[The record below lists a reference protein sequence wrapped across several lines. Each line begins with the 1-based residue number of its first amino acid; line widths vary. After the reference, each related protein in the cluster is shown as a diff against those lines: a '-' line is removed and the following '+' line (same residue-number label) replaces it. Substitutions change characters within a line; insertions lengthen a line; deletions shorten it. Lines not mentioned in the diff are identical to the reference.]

1 MVVSSALTI
10 AAFALLVEVALL
22 IGLVFISCIFL
33 VLITFLV
40 YVYDLGLAFGFR
52 FGV

>member
-22 IGLVFISCIFL
+22 MTGFYFLYFFSFDNFFGLCL
-33 VLITFLV
+33 
-40 YVYDLGLAFGFR
+40 
-52 FGV
+52 